1 MKNKKHDVWPLQDA
15 KMRFSELVH
24 EAQSSG
30 PQHITVNECLDV
42 VVLSEQDYNRLKSE
56 QRTGQELVELLRNSP
71 LKDMLCERERIEG
84 PVREVDL

>member
-1 MKNKKHDVWPLQDA
+1 MENEKHDVWPLQDA

-30 PQHITVNECLDV
+30 PQHITVNGCQAV

-56 QRTGQELVELLRNSP
+56 RTGQELVELLGNSP
-71 LKDMLCERERIEG
+71 LKDVLCEREHIEG